1 MLPTWSGD
9 HGEFVGAV
17 AEFPSLSRLAETQAE
32 ALDGVIGVV
41 RDVLEDMAVT
51 GEQPPV
57 PIADRPYSGKFMV
70 HTSP

>member
-1 MLPTWSGD
+1 MLLTWSGD

-17 AEFPSLSRLAETQAE
+17 AEFPSPSWPAETQAE
-32 ALDGVIGVV
+32 ALDGVV
-41 RDVLEDMAVT
+41 RDVLEDVAVT